1 MPWHVS
7 MLSVMY
13 QRIGNMP
20 KACPY
25 VMMNRKLEIHIL
37 CVLWCV
43 FFGVMWMVGSGKMI
57 WGM

>member
-1 MPWHVS
+1 MPLACLDAICNVS
-7 MLSVMY
+7 S
-13 QRIGNMP
+13 IGNMP

-43 FFGVMWMVGSGKMI
+43 FLGVMWMAGGGKMI

>member
-1 MPWHVS
+1 MP
-7 MLSVMY
+7 LACFCN

-25 VMMNRKLEIHIL
+25 VKMNRKLEIHIL

-43 FFGVMWMVGSGKMI
+43 FLGVMWMVGGVKMI
-57 WGM
+57 WGV